1 MIQTLNEKRLDEI
14 EKVLALLDTLMET
27 NIHPD
32 FDVSLTHA
40 ERHYEENQIKEV
52 KEIDEFLFDL
62 HARLTKE
69 DKNIRKNSNE

>member
-14 EKVLALLDTLMET
+14 EKVLALLETLLET

-32 FDVSLTHA
+32 FDASLTHA
-40 ERHYEENQIKEV
+40 ERHYKENQIKEV

-62 HARLTKE
+62 YTRLTKE
-69 DKNIRKNSNE
+69 DKNIRKNSNP